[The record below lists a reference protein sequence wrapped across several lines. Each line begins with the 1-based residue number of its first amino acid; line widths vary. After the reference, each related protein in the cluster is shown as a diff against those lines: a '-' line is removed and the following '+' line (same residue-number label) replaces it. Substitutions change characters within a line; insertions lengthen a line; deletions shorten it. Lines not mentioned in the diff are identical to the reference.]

1 MTQHLTEQR
10 RDQRWMKRGGLRISV
25 GVSVGLL
32 LSLSASALDAMTE
45 QDLRQAELAISAAP
59 VAQPSCAAT
68 QLATQPTEPKT
79 DAAVD
84 QPTSIASAVPCV
96 ADVSQ
101 LALDQQQWLQQS
113 QNSTV
118 QMDISAATRVTAE
131 ADANIGPISQ
141 GAAAELQQSFNNRL
155 NTIDRIQNP
164 PSWNWSK

>member
-10 RDQRWMKRGGLRISV
+10 RDQRRMKRGGLLSI
-25 GVSVGLL
+25 GLSVGLL
-32 LSLSASALDAMTE
+32 LSWSASALDAMTE

-79 DAAVD
+79 DAVVD
-84 QPTSIASAVPCV
+84 QPMTAASAVPCV

>member
-1 MTQHLTEQR
+1 MAWQTVNLLNKKHT
-10 RDQRWMKRGGLRISV
+10 RG
-25 GVSVGLL
+25 
-32 LSLSASALDAMTE
+32 
-45 QDLRQAELAISAAP
+45 AELAISAAP

-68 QLATQPTEPKT
+68 QLATQPTEPKA

-113 QNSTV
+113 QNGSTP
-118 QMDISAATRVTAE
+118 MDINATTRVTAE

-164 PSWNWSK
+164 PSWNWFK